1 MTMTPRQKGIICIT
15 ISAFSFAL
23 MNLFVNFAGDLP
35 FYQKSFFRNLIS
47 VVVAIFLLYKDK
59 TPKQTLTKENK
70 KHLFYRSLF
79 GTIGV
84 CCNFYAVDHIPLAD
98 ASMLNKM
105 SPFFIILFSYWFLKE
120 KLTFVQLSSV
130 VLAFIG
136 AVFVAKPSLNITE
149 FFPSLVGFIGGMCA
163 GAAYTAVRFLG
174 NAKVKSTIIVFV
186 FSTFSCVVMLPFLIF
201 SYTPMTFLQLG
212 SLLMAGVCATG
223 GQFGITLAY
232 AQAPAKEIS
241 VFDYSQIPFSA
252 ILGMVFLNQLPDF
265 YSFVGYGI
273 IFLAAT
279 LSFIYGNK
287 KS

>member
-1 MTMTPRQKGIICIT
+1 MTPRQKGIICIT
-15 ISAFSFAL
+15 ISAFSFAV

-47 VVVAIFLLYKDK
+47 VLVASFLLYKDK
-59 TPKQTLTKENK
+59 TPTEKLTPSNMKL
-70 KHLFYRSLF
+70 LFYRSFF

-105 SPFFIILFSYWFLKE
+105 SPFFVILFSYLFLKE
-120 KLTFVQLSSV
+120 KLTFVQFSSIA
-130 VLAFIG
+130 LAFVG
-136 AVFVAKPSLNITE
+136 AIFVVRPSMDLTQ
-149 FFPSLVGFIGGMCA
+149 FFPSLVGFTGGICA

-174 NAKVKSTIIVFV
+174 NAKVKSSVIVFV
-186 FSTFSCVVMLPFLIF
+186 FSMFSCIVMLPFLVF
-201 SYTPMTFLQLG
+201 AYTPMTWLQLG

-252 ILGMVFLNQLPDF
+252 LLGFFFLSQIPDF

-273 IFLAAT
+273 IFLAAG
-279 LSFIYGNK
+279 LSFVHGNK
-287 KS
+287 KT